1 MKMEFEVEI
10 KEEFNKLM
18 KAGKVSVFKLMDE
31 VDGYIDETQTL
42 TMVERRMDAIV
53 KQVRTEKK
61 FYFNQFK
68 EVWPF
73 VLSERKLKEA
83 LEEKDDYII
92 LE

>member
-1 MKMEFEVEI
+1 MEFEVEI

>member
-1 MKMEFEVEI
+1 MDFELEI
-10 KEEFNKLM
+10 KDEFSKLM
-18 KAGKVSVFKLMDE
+18 KAGKVQVFKLMDE
-31 VDGYIDETQTL
+31 VDGYIDETTTL
-42 TMVERRMDAIV
+42 TMLERRMDAIV
-53 KQVRTEKK
+53 KQVRAEKK

-83 LEEKDDYII
+83 LLEKDEYII